1 MIIGYDLRYSIEALS
16 TRPVLSVIFPSV
28 YTNPILNVPD
38 QRVRLL
44 EFSRCIEELLLGGW
58 QIVFQGVGFL
68 RFLCSGHLVLD
79 QPIS

>member
-1 MIIGYDLRYSIEALS
+1 MKKHIHVCKYEFNIIIFNNIMIIGYDLRYSIEALS

-44 EFSRCIEELLLGGW
+44 KFSRCIEELLLGG
-58 QIVFQGVGFL
+58 
-68 RFLCSGHLVLD
+68 
-79 QPIS
+79 

>member
-44 EFSRCIEELLLGGW
+44 EFSRCIEELLLGG
-58 QIVFQGVGFL
+58 
-68 RFLCSGHLVLD
+68 
-79 QPIS
+79 